1 MRRLSC
7 LALVWLLSMF
17 AVGAWASGQAP
28 PQAVPLPPAGAPPAR
43 GVPPAQDDPARII
56 SGNDIGFRVED
67 VKSNRLVGRFVVR
80 VNGQWRDVEESAITK
95 RLTQR

>member
-1 MRRLSC
+1 
-7 LALVWLLSMF
+7 MF

-67 VKSNRLVGRFVVR
+67 VKNNRLVGRFVGR
-80 VNGQWRDVEESAITK
+80 VNGQWRDVEESAMTK

>member
-1 MRRLSC
+1 MRRVSF

-17 AVGAWASGQAP
+17 AVGTWASGQAP

-80 VNGQWRDVEESAITK
+80 VNGQWREVEESAITK

>member
-1 MRRLSC
+1 MRKVSF

-17 AVGAWASGQAP
+17 AVGTWASGQAP
-28 PQAVPLPPAGAPPAR
+28 
-43 GVPPAQDDPARII
+43 VPPGQDDPGKII

-67 VKSNRLVGRFVVR
+67 VKNNRLVGRFVVR
-80 VNGQWRDVEESAITK
+80 VNGQWREVEEAAITK